1 MPPKIMLKKGKKK
14 VIRRKKVGMGMVMP
28 QPSLPK
34 LPTGYNRDIP
44 PLGGM
49 GGSQNLLAALY
60 SRPPPT
66 QAPSMPIQTPDQ
78 FQIQRQLAETA
89 SVIQD
94 VQAEQKEAKRRGRPT
109 DEMIAETLGLTPAQ
123 VKAQRAANKT
133 PTQPTTKVPLTTKVG
148 DETIPLA
155 SIVNKM
161 ETDALSSNIRKMKK
175 QATLGSPFIQDD
187 NFTLSRVASAPP
199 VIGTGDEFPGGAPM
213 RQQGLNMAPAGK
225 IRSAAASGAKSLV
238 GITPIGDNEVLVPPP
253 TDLQNQTF

>member
-1 MPPKIMLKKGKKK
+1 MPPKMMIKKGKKK

-133 PTQPTTKVPLTTKVG
+133 PTQPTRDVPLTTKVG

-155 SIVNKM
+155 SIVNQM
-161 ETDALSSNIRKMKK
+161 EQEALSGNIRKIKKK
-175 QATLGSPFIQDD
+175 QATIENFIS
-187 NFTLSRVASAPP
+187 SRVPSAPP